1 MAMIFLKKDEWIETQ
16 MTAIVAVWSRI
27 SCYPFMTKS
36 FEAFCDAAYE
46 LSSKRVPEYMLNDA
60 GE

>member
-1 MAMIFLKKDEWIETQ
+1 MMMMTMNKDEWIETQ
-16 MTAIVAVWSRI
+16 MTALIAIWARI

-36 FEAFCDAAYE
+36 FDAFCDAAYE
-46 LSSKRVPEYMLNDA
+46 LSSKKVPEYLLGA